1 MEGNSSS
8 FITFIVTLPVL
19 LLAAG
24 GVLAMLLDAFGYL
37 KSDFSKTV
45 FSVFV
50 LFSALCFLQ
59 PLFVINE
66 LVLSRQV
73 VGDSFAGVFS
83 CLILLASIAVVL
95 INHSTLDSQ
104 GVEKSRDLYPLMLFS
119 IAGAVGLVSS
129 NNLIGLF
136 ICIELLSIPVYVMAA
151 SVPAEKAS
159 AEGALKYFI
168 LGAVSSA
175 FLLYGLALL
184 YASTGSLDIQIINNV
199 LVATHLVTSPL
210 LLLAGALLIFGFAF
224 KLSLAPFHF
233 WTPDAYQGAPL
244 GINSYMSVVVKAA
257 AFGGL
262 IRIFSQCLPTLAV
275 DFRGLF
281 IVLGVVSM
289 IVGNLSAMRQT
300 SIKRLFAYSSIAHA
314 GYAVVC
320 IPLLSIVGQSAV
332 ITYVIF
338 YSLATLGIYAVLV
351 GHLAG
356 TPYQYQDDDLS
367 RLRGMSKRDPIA
379 AVLFAI
385 FVLSLAGIP
394 PLAGFFGKF
403 YLISALV
410 KSHYVGLAVI
420 LVLNSALS
428 LFYYL
433 KVIAL
438 VFEPGEELSQSSYST
453 FPGRLVSVFSGVVVV
468 SSVFLL
474 DFVSTQSHSAVDSLG
489 VQSVSTTVK

>member
-1 MEGNSSS
+1 
-8 FITFIVTLPVL
+8 
-19 LLAAG
+19 
-24 GVLAMLLDAFGYL
+24 
-37 KSDFSKTV
+37 
-45 FSVFV
+45 
-50 LFSALCFLQ
+50 
-59 PLFVINE
+59 
-66 LVLSRQV
+66 
-73 VGDSFAGVFS
+73 
-83 CLILLASIAVVL
+83 
-95 INHSTLDSQ
+95 
-104 GVEKSRDLYPLMLFS
+104 
-119 IAGAVGLVSS
+119 
-129 NNLIGLF
+129 
-136 ICIELLSIPVYVMAA
+136 
-151 SVPAEKAS
+151 
-159 AEGALKYFI
+159 
-168 LGAVSSA
+168 
-175 FLLYGLALL
+175 
-184 YASTGSLDIQIINNV
+184 
-199 LVATHLVTSPL
+199 
-210 LLLAGALLIFGFAF
+210 
-224 KLSLAPFHF
+224 
-233 WTPDAYQGAPL
+233 
-244 GINSYMSVVVKAA
+244 MSVVVKAA

-275 DFRGLF
+275 DYRGLF

-438 VFEPGEELSQSSYST
+438 VFEPGEELSQSSHST